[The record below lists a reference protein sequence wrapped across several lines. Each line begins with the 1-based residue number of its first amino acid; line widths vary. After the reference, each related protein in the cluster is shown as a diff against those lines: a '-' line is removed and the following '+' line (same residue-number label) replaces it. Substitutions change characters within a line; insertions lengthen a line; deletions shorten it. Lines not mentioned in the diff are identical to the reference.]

1 VELHTGVES
10 GADAVEQM
18 LGAEFQGRVLP
29 GAIRQ
34 VAAEEVAAFASARVR
49 TFIPIFA
56 WRQARTRILAMLELE
71 PSGSLSSL
79 DAVGSSGRA
88 MSRRH
93 RSG

>member
-1 VELHTGVES
+1 MELHTGVES

-29 GAIRQ
+29 STIRQ

-56 WRQARTRILAMLELE
+56 WRQARTRILAMLELG
-71 PSGSLSSL
+71 PSASLSSL
-79 DAVGSSGRA
+79 DAGGSSSRA
-88 MSRRH
+88 ASRVH

>member
-1 VELHTGVES
+1 MELHTGVES
-10 GADAVEQM
+10 SADAVEQM

-29 GAIRQ
+29 GTIRQ

-56 WRQARTRILAMLELE
+56 WRQARIRILAMLELG
-71 PSGSLSSL
+71 PTGSLSSL
-79 DAVGSSGRA
+79 DAGGSSGRA

-93 RSG
+93 LSG

>member
-1 VELHTGVES
+1 MELHTGVES

-29 GAIRQ
+29 GTIRQ

-56 WRQARTRILAMLELE
+56 WRQARTRILAMLELG

-79 DAVGSSGRA
+79 DADGSSGRA
-88 MSRRH
+88 VSRRH